1 MEILEAT
8 VAELSD
14 DVNVAE
20 DLIDV
25 LQIDVSV
32 INSDVTGKSQ
42 SLFSFRYHLL
52 FLFDTFLGVLLAK

>member
-14 DVNVAE
+14 DVNVVE

-25 LQIDVSV
+25 LQIEVNV
-32 INSDVTGKSQ
+32 INSDVTGKTLNS
-42 SLFSFRYHLL
+42 SFY
-52 FLFDTFLGVLLAK
+52 FLCDWYKT